1 MLTAT
6 PADTPSSSARN
17 TSTQADPFKRALEN
31 NKAWSTKLKSTSP
44 DFLPTLAKSQAP
56 KILWIGCSDS
66 RVPAETIT
74 GLSPG
79 ELFVHRNIAN
89 VLNPTDISSLAV
101 IEYACTALKV
111 QHIVVCG
118 HKNCGGVGAAMGNKK
133 LGKIDIWLSPLR
145 TLRMQNT
152 KTLEAL
158 SEPAERVKKL
168 VDLNVRNGV
177 EVLRENSDV
186 MQAQKDRGLQ
196 IHGVVY
202 NLETGELEE
211 LDCTDDAAA
220 ARTPAFELS

>member
-1 MLTAT
+1 MSST
-6 PADTPSSSARN
+6 SSSTTA
-17 TSTQADPFKRALEN
+17 ADPFKRALEN
-31 NKAWSTKLKSTSP
+31 NKAWAAKLKSDHP

-79 ELFVHRNIAN
+79 EIFVTRNIAN
-89 VLNPTDISSLAV
+89 VINPTDISSLAV
-101 IEYACTALKV
+101 IEYACAALKV

-118 HKNCGGVGAAMGNKK
+118 HKSCGGVAAAMGNKK

-145 TLRMQNT
+145 ALRMQNM
-152 KTLEAL
+152 KTLDAIPDEVEKA
-158 SEPAERVKKL
+158 KKM
-168 VDLNVRNGV
+168 VELNVRMGV
-177 EVLRENSDV
+177 ENLRANPDV

-202 NLETGELEE
+202 DLAVGELLE
-211 LDCTDDAAA
+211 LDIPDDAAE
-220 ARTPAFELS
+220 ARNPAFTIA